1 MAIPRRWSK
10 GARECYKIGCNCLIC
25 EIVPEWFKDR
35 CKMRG
40 SVIELVR
47 VLGKPFNRLDSEVV
61 IEDSKI

>member
-1 MAIPRRWSK
+1 
-10 GARECYKIGCNCLIC
+10 
-25 EIVPEWFKDR
+25 VPSWFKER

-47 VLGKPFNRLDSEVV
+47 VLEKPFERSEEDVI